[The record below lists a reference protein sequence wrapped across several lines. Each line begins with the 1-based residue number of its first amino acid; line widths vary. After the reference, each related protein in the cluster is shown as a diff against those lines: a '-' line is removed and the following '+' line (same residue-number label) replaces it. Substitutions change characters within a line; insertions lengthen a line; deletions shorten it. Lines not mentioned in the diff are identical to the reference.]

1 MELSYMIRCINEYKL
16 RFTAVKD
23 RIDDEVYGL
32 IEELISA
39 LEYAVEEYDT
49 LEEQKIEEDQWRD
62 W

>member
-1 MELSYMIRCINEYKL
+1 MELSYMVRCINEYKL
-16 RFTAVKD
+16 RFAAVKD

-39 LEYAVEEYDT
+39 VEYTVEEYDT